1 MITTETPRLDS
12 VHLRIGVHGSDVRRA
27 SAAFGLDPRRAEPSR
42 SLLYEDLTDGFSH
55 PLIDQGVVL
64 RKRQRGFAGARPDHD
79 DVTVFVHPFQRRCLT
94 PFWLGFHTRDGDTF
108 SVTEDWTGQKKTT
121 TAALVTLRPR
131 SADWTRFSPSAPG
144 DLLSQRQRRFLAECA
159 SLDADPARF
168 TALGPVI
175 ARTWVFRCNDLDLAA
190 RRWTVPPA
198 AGFTT
203 EPRFDVLELSTRAAA
218 EDAAFIRPAFIAL
231 VRRHGLEADV
241 NENPVAYRAVVYLAR
256 QAANGEATER
266 PSGCSSDC
274 G

>member
-1 MITTETPRLDS
+1 VITTETPRLDS
-12 VHLRIGVHGSDVRRA
+12 VHLRICVLGSDVRRA
-27 SAAFGLDPRRAEPSR
+27 SAAFGLDPRRAGLSR

-55 PLIDQGVVL
+55 PLIDQGIVL
-64 RKRQRGFAGARPDHD
+64 REREPGFAGTRPDHD

-94 PFWLGFHTRDGDTF
+94 PFWLGFHTRNGDTL
-108 SVTEDWTGQKKTT
+108 SITEDWTGRRRT

-131 SADWTRFSPSAPG
+131 SADWSRYNSSAPG
-144 DLLSQRQRRFLAECA
+144 ELLSQRQRRFLAECA

-175 ARTWVFRCNDLDLAA
+175 ARTWVFRHDDLDLTA

-198 AGFTT
+198 GFTT
-203 EPRFDVLELSTRAAA
+203 EPGFDVLELATRAAA
-218 EDAAFIRPAFIAL
+218 EDAAFIRPAFVAL

-241 NENPVAYRAVVYLAR
+241 NENPVAYRAVAYLAR
-256 QAANGEATER
+256 QAGNGEATQGS
-266 PSGCSSDC
+266 PGCGSDC